1 MANRRWHSDTLYNIT
16 VKLSVEYYKYVKIN
30 TYGIIYNIL
39 ITKQCNFFKFNIY
52 KIYYN
57 TYYKMI

>member
-1 MANRRWHSDTLYNIT
+1 MPGNRIMANRRWHSDTLYNIT

-39 ITKQCNFFKFNIY
+39 FTIQCQFFKFNII
-52 KIYYN
+52 KN
-57 TYYKMI
+57 LL

>member
-39 ITKQCNFFKFNIY
+39 FTIQCQFFNLIY
-52 KIYYN
+52 KKSIIILI
-57 TYYKMI
+57 TR

>member
-30 TYGIIYNIL
+30 TYGSYIQTYYLQYNA
-39 ITKQCNFFKFNIY
+39 NFFNLIY
-52 KIYYN
+52 KKSIIILF
-57 TYYKMI
+57 TR